1 MSKAELNT
9 ERLDYLLTQSRS
21 ALQAELLASEMQQV
35 VAKSARKSLWKI
47 RLMRWMQPKNFAIP
61 TAAAAALVIMFSL
74 QVHVKQVEKVS
85 EMPVVASQQDAMF
98 RSDFASDRMAEFQFE
113 TNDATD
119 LLTRANFDA

>member
-21 ALQAELLASEMQQV
+21 ALQAELLATEMQQV
-35 VAKSARKSLWKI
+35 VAKSARKSVWKI

-74 QVHVKQVEKVS
+74 QVHVKQAEKVS
-85 EMPVVASQQDAMF
+85 EMPVVASQKDAMF

-113 TNDATD
+113 TNDGSD
-119 LLTRANFDA
+119 LLTRVNFDA

>member
-1 MSKAELNT
+1 MSIAELNT

-21 ALQAELLASEMQQV
+21 ALQAELLATEMQQV
-35 VAKSARKSLWKI
+35 VAKSARKSVWKI

-74 QVHVKQVEKVS
+74 QVHVKQAEKIS
-85 EMPVVASQQDAMF
+85 EMPVVASQKDAMF

-113 TNDATD
+113 TNDGSD
-119 LLTRANFDA
+119 LLARVNFDA